1 MRIWAYIISILM
13 NALLF
18 TGVEA
23 SETRRAL
30 YDISLDM
37 DGNGLAERAVLIIN
51 NLGGEQGSESS
62 PGMYSIGGD
71 ETVDLLIYMN
81 AGAAPLDLS
90 KPASF
95 QKLNIID
102 RERFNWVGKLES
114 NGKQSLKL
122 YASYAPG
129 STATGDETLIIA
141 YRKGKFLVAGIE
153 YYWEGGGKNGN
164 CQYNF
169 LTGKGYTAP
178 GEFADDKT
186 PIKAK
191 IKPVQLEKWSPETRP
206 TVCDPG

>member
-1 MRIWAYIISILM
+1 MLRLGTCISVLMIILVSSV
-13 NALLF
+13 A
-18 TGVEA
+18 A
-23 SETRRAL
+23 SPPRPL

-37 DGNGLAERAVLIIN
+37 DGNGLAERAVLVIN
-51 NLGGEQGSESS
+51 NSGSEPGFETS
-62 PGMYSIGGD
+62 PGMYSLGGD
-71 ETVDLLIYMN
+71 ETVDLLIYMD
-81 AGAAPLDLS
+81 AGAAPLDIS

-102 RERFNWVGKLES
+102 RDRFNWVGKLES

-141 YRKGKFLVAGIE
+141 YRKGKLLVAGIE

-169 LTGKGYTAP
+169 LTRKGHTAE
-178 GEFADDKT
+178 GEFDDNKKA
-186 PIKAK
+186 IKAK
-191 IKPVQLEKWSPETRP
+191 VKAIPLDKWSPETRS